1 METIN
6 RCQLCNSSEFNPY
19 LEVKDY
25 TATGEVFPIMAC
37 RGCGFLLTNPRPSP
51 TQISKYYQSDKYISH
66 TGGGKSLF
74 DRIYLFARN
83 FTLQW
88 KHDTVARYQE
98 PGSLLDFGCGTGE
111 FLNRCQKHG
120 WKVSGVEPA
129 DAARRKASPLSGN
142 TGHETI
148 GEVRKK
154 KCASHPL
161 CRVFNHIP
169 ARPTP
174 QKTVAKKFNPPSTIF
189 IAVPNYKSPDA
200 RHYQA
205 HWAGYDVPRH
215 LWHFSPETMTTLLNK
230 VGLKIVAIKPMK
242 LDAFYVSLLSEG
254 YKNPNQPKW
263 LAATKALVCGLQ
275 SNLTAAK
282 TKNHSSLIY
291 IAKHA

>member
-6 RCQLCNSSEFNPY
+6 RCPLCNSSEFNPY

-120 WKVSGVEPA
+120 WKVSGVEPSD
-129 DAARRKASPLSGN
+129 DARSKATHLIGKHMAATISELPETKYDAITLWHVLEHIHTLPN
-142 TGHETI
+142 T
-148 GEVRKK
+148 
-154 KCASHPL
+154 L
-161 CRVFNHIP
+161 
-169 ARPTP
+169 
-174 QKTVAKKFNPPSTIF
+174 KTLAGKLKPSSTIF

>member
-6 RCQLCNSSEFNPY
+6 RCPLCNSSEFNPH

-25 TATGEVFPIMAC
+25 TTTGEVFHIMAC

-51 TQISKYYQSDKYISH
+51 TQISRYYQSDKYISH

-74 DRIYLFARN
+74 DRVYLFARN
-83 FTLQW
+83 FTLRW
-88 KHDTVARYQE
+88 KHDTITAYHSK
-98 PGSLLDFGCGTGE
+98 GSILDYGCGTGE
-111 FLNRCQKHG
+111 FLQHCQQLG
-120 WKVSGVEPA
+120 WDVSGVEPSD
-129 DAARRKASPLSGN
+129 DARTKATELISKPVAPTISELEETQYDAITLWHVLEHIHTLPN
-142 TGHETI
+142 T
-148 GEVRKK
+148 
-154 KCASHPL
+154 L
-161 CRVFNHIP
+161 
-169 ARPTP
+169 
-174 QKTVAKKFNPPSTIF
+174 KTLAGKLKPSSTIF

-254 YKNPNQPKW
+254 YKNPDQPKW
-263 LAATKALVCGLQ
+263 LAATKAFIRGLH